1 MMTMMTLMMVIIETG
16 QSMMTMRIVMMI
28 CDDEFDD
35 NMDGDHRN
43 LLVLRYHIDLMMTIV
58 MMILMTIDCDGD

>member
-1 MMTMMTLMMVIIETG
+1 
-16 QSMMTMRIVMMI
+16 MMI

-58 MMILMTIDCDGD
+58 MMILMTINCDGD